1 MYLPR
6 HDPRLVLPDL
16 YAANGRCLGEIRFME
31 QYDKQYLKKSI
42 LKQEDTFRQQVH
54 ELHRLYRVQE
64 QLMNEM
70 NTNKKAQ
77 KDSRHP
83 TFDLEHPTEKQD
95 KNHMRMECQE
105 SDLDLTL
112 ATGSRRQKKKGISS
126 CSDSGSS
133 FSSSSTG
140 SATTQRKGNEP
151 SQFRISEID
160 MRFQHETHN
169 QSGIKQNPWFSQCL
183 SLS

>member
-1 MYLPR
+1 MQL
-6 HDPRLVLPDL
+6 L
-16 YAANGRCLGEIRFME
+16 EISIR
-31 QYDKQYLKKSI
+31 KCSI
-42 LKQEDTFRQQVH
+42 LVPIQVH

-64 QLMNEM
+64 QLMRDM
-70 NTNKKAQ
+70 STNKKAQ
-77 KDSRHP
+77 KDPHHP

-95 KNHMRMECQE
+95 KNLTRVECQE

-151 SQFRISEID
+151 GQFRIPEID
-160 MRFQHETHN
+160 MRFQLETHS
-169 QSGIKQNPWFSQCL
+169 QSGLKQNPWFSQCL